1 MENREDTP
9 IEIYNRG
16 KNIVDLLEK
25 YSAFISMAKDD
36 EKENLKEKVIRL
48 NGAKESIKDE
58 LYQAA
63 KEKSG
68 LDYSRKN
75 KNPEL
80 LRKEYNDRLEDIK
93 KRKHELKLEKIRIEK
108 FNVEKKAQM
117 KEQFQI
123 ACEKY
128 KMMLD
133 MGKITE
139 ELYNARIKNMKEA
152 KLKDRLDLSDA
163 LFNVKEEYNKLDAEA
178 NEINGKLEELEQK
191 EIIYNEYGD
200 VYYRLF
206 GEILAD
212 RNKLDKT
219 IDVDKSES
227 KKESEKASKEND
239 KGDGDFKSNF
249 SSNNSASNDAQSN
262 SVVSKE
268 NIESEN
274 VEPAKILITSKSM
287 FDEMYKRMKKGTI
300 TDNELS
306 ALAETLE
313 NPDNYDKYGITTGII
328 FNKAKKI
335 LKCQGVRTAKN
346 IESFLRENGEFSDD
360 IRFDASIEK
369 NNILSHD
376 VLNSW
381 KDIDEKLTYTD
392 ATFSIEKYIDKIEK
406 YRGAGNKLTAEQEN
420 IFKKAI
426 SIKNNLTS
434 YRKAINVTEEVTTD
448 RDNKDRNSIF
458 YLAFKNKVKT
468 ESRRA
473 LPETQDA
480 KNNRGYIVIE
490 KPLDLSSMV
499 ENNPTKKDLEN
510 SRTNSDINKNHDMI
524 K

>member
-36 EKENLKEKVIRL
+36 EKESLKEKVVRL

-58 LYQAA
+58 LYKVA

-68 LDYSRKN
+68 LDYSKKD

-80 LRKEYNDRLEDIK
+80 LRKEYNNRLEDIK
-93 KRKHELKLEKIRIEK
+93 KKKHELRLEKIRIEK
-108 FNVEKKAQM
+108 FNEEKKAQM

-123 ACEKY
+123 ASEKY

-139 ELYNARIKNMKEA
+139 ELYNARIKNMEEA

-178 NEINGKLEELEQK
+178 NKINGKLEELEQK

-206 GEILAD
+206 GEVLAD

-219 IDVDKSES
+219 IDTDKVEG
-227 KKESEKASKEND
+227 KKENEKTSKEKDNGEGNL
-239 KGDGDFKSNF
+239 KNNF
-249 SSNNSASNDAQSN
+249 LSNNSVSSNAQSN
-262 SVVSKE
+262 SVESKE
-268 NIESEN
+268 DIESTK
-274 VEPAKILITSKSM
+274 VSITSKSM

-306 ALAETLE
+306 ALTEMLE
-313 NPDNYDKYGITTGII
+313 NPDNYDRYGITTGII

-335 LKCQGVRTAKN
+335 LKYQGVRTAKN
-346 IESFLRENGEFSDD
+346 IEIFLRENGVFNEN
-360 IRFDASIEK
+360 IKFDASIEK

-392 ATFSIEKYIDKIEK
+392 AKFSIEKYIDKIEK
-406 YRGAGNKLTAEQEN
+406 YKEAGNKLTDDQEN
-420 IFKKAI
+420 ILKKAI
-426 SIKNNLTS
+426 SIKNSLGS
-434 YRKAINVTEEVTTD
+434 YRKAVNVTEEVTAD

-468 ESRRA
+468 ESRQA
-473 LPETQDA
+473 LPGAQDA
-480 KNNRGYIVIE
+480 SNERGYIVIE
-490 KPLDLSSMV
+490 KPLDFSSMV
-499 ENNPTKKDLEN
+499 ENEPTKKDLEN
-510 SRTNSDINKNHDMI
+510 SKINSDVNKNNEI
-524 K
+524 VK